1 MRLFVRAFIR
11 ASVYSSYYI
20 LDRRTAPSDRTAPK
34 FGTHVRIVSLTLKKK
49 FDPPHPEGVVVWVA
63 AVYVSLT
70 YFGTRPSDRAQIWL
84 ACADRYCHLKKKLT
98 HPTPGGGFRGSYI
111 VKNLSR
117 RIASKFGTHVRI
129 DTLTLKKIKMLTHPT
144 PGGFRGL
151 YIVKNLSR
159 RIAPKF
165 GTHVR
170 IDTHLKKK
178 KNLTHPTPGGFR
190 GLYIVTKS
198 FATDRAQIW
207 HACAD
212 RYSHLKKYI
221 KKLTHPT
228 PGGFRGLN
236 CLARLALARERT
248 PSLHK

>member
-1 MRLFVRAFIR
+1 MRAFIR
-11 ASVYSSYYI
+11 ASVYSSNYI
-20 LDRRTAPSDRTAPK
+20 LDRRTAPK
-34 FGTHVRIVSLTLKKK
+34 FGTHVRIVSLTFKKK
-49 FDPPHPEGVVVWVA
+49 KIYPPHPGRVVVWVA

-84 ACADRYCHLKKKLT
+84 ACADRYFHLKKKLT
-98 HPTPGGGFRGSYI
+98 HPILGGGFRGLYI

-151 YIVKNLSR
+151 YIVKTLSR

-170 IDTHLKKK
+170 IDTLTLKKIK
-178 KNLTHPTPGGFR
+178 MLTHPTPGG
-190 GLYIVTKS
+190 YI
-198 FATDRAQIW
+198 
-207 HACAD
+207 
-212 RYSHLKKYI
+212 L
-221 KKLTHPT
+221 
-228 PGGFRGLN
+228 
-236 CLARLALARERT
+236 
-248 PSLHK
+248 

>member
-1 MRLFVRAFIR
+1 MRPFIR
-11 ASVYSSYYI
+11 ASVYSSNYI

-49 FDPPHPEGVVVWVA
+49 LTHPTPGVVVWVA

-84 ACADRYCHLKKKLT
+84 ACADRYSHLKKKLT
-98 HPTPGGGFRGSYI
+98 HPTRGGFRGLYI

-129 DTLTLKKIKMLTHPT
+129 DTLTLNKIKLLTHPT

-151 YIVKNLSR
+151 YIVK
-159 RIAPKF
+159 
-165 GTHVR
+165 
-170 IDTHLKKK
+170 
-178 KNLTHPTPGGFR
+178 
-190 GLYIVTKS
+190 KS

-212 RYSHLKKYI
+212 RYSHFKK
-221 KKLTHPT
+221 
-228 PGGFRGLN
+228 N
-236 CLARLALARERT
+236 
-248 PSLHK
+248 

>member
-1 MRLFVRAFIR
+1 M
-11 ASVYSSYYI
+11 
-20 LDRRTAPSDRTAPK
+20 
-34 FGTHVRIVSLTLKKK
+34 
-49 FDPPHPEGVVVWVA
+49 WVA

-84 ACADRYCHLKKKLT
+84 AYADRYSHLKKK
-98 HPTPGGGFRGSYI
+98 
-111 VKNLSR
+111 
-117 RIASKFGTHVRI
+117 
-129 DTLTLKKIKMLTHPT
+129 LTHPT

-159 RIAPKF
+159 WIASKF

-170 IDTHLKKK
+170 IYTLTLKKIK
-178 KNLTHPTPGGFR
+178 ILTHPTPGGFR
-190 GLYIVTKS
+190 GLYIVKKS

-248 PSLHK
+248 PSINIFTWTS